1 MDNGTTGIRVVVRNA
16 EGCLVDGCCEAV
28 KADNSLVVEAI
39 AVRKGLK
46 VAIEKKYQKVVLE
59 MDSRVVHY
67 EVMKK
72 KKARHWKIWPI
83 FKECCAKFQKKNFM
97 LLKEMLIWLQIG

>member
-46 VAIEKKYQKVVLE
+46 VAIEKKYQKAVLE

-67 EVMKK
+67 EVIRKK
-72 KKARHWKIWPI
+72 RQGIGRFGQYSKNVVPNSRKKTS
-83 FKECCAKFQKKNFM
+83 CY
-97 LLKEMLIWLQIG
+97 